1 MDDGTI
7 DEISHI
13 HITNEGILD
22 IGCVRSANGE
32 QKKVLIEKHNTRC
45 NMHVC
50 HCPYRV
56 LISGEIGR

>member
-7 DEISHI
+7 DKISHI

-32 QKKVLIEKHNTRC
+32 QKKF
-45 NMHVC
+45 
-50 HCPYRV
+50 
-56 LISGEIGR
+56 